1 MADWLTAEIVGFVCV
16 CMCHTC
22 TIVYVVFACF
32 ASEQVAGGE
41 VAWYTCHAGSGA
53 SHPRCV
59 TLCFGVAVLLC
70 GQQMLP

>member
-1 MADWLTAEIVGFVCV
+1 M
-16 CMCHTC
+16 
-22 TIVYVVFACF
+22 YVVFACF

-41 VAWYTCHAGSGA
+41 VAWYTCHAGSGT

-59 TLCFGVAVLLC
+59 TLWFGVAVLLC